1 MVLLLIFSCS
11 FVSIKVESEKRAS
24 EVVRWR
30 ISQRKIAEREEN
42 RMQIEEGRHADRKV
56 YEEFRLKKLKS
67 GHLRGKGVFTG
78 NQNEA
83 RAILDE
89 RYGSSTEHKVSIV
102 VRCDVDGSLD
112 AIKNCLN
119 TYKDQ
124 EVELDIINAAVGEV
138 TETDLILAQEFDGI
152 VYAFNIRV
160 TDAIRK
166 AASAIYGT
174 VSTVLEINAANISS
188 FLLLNYFKN
197 QFCEFNI

>member
-1 MVLLLIFSCS
+1 MVLLLIFSCI
-11 FVSIKVESEKRAS
+11 FVSILKVESEKRAS

-30 ISQRKIAEREEN
+30 ISQRKIAEQEEN

-174 VSTVLEINAANISS
+174 VSTVLEMNADTQHILFFAPESV
-188 FLLLNYFKN
+188 L
-197 QFCEFNI
+197 